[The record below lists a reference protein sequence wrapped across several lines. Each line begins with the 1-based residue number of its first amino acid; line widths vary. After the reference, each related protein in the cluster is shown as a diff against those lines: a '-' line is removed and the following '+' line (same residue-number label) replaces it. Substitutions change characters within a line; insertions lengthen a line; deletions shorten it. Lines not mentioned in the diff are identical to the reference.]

1 MVLIAAETKL
11 ALVLGGLL
19 NAPPDCYAFSV
30 ERAQQLVR
38 ETQPDVL
45 LLDVK
50 LGGNHDRAIDA
61 VPTML
66 LYSPATSI
74 VLVTKRPKPREVSKA
89 TEMGAFGMVD
99 RMAPDLAARVNEIVA
114 FARAASRRERV
125 QLPTVRLRSV
135 H

>member
-30 ERAQQLVR
+30 EKAQQLVR
-38 ETQPDVL
+38 ETQPAVL

-50 LGGNHDRAIDA
+50 LGSNHERAVDA
-61 VPTML
+61 VPMML
-66 LYSPATSI
+66 LYSPTTSV
-74 VLVTKRPKPREVSKA
+74 VLVSKRPKPREISEA
-89 TEMGAFGMVD
+89 TEMGAFGVVD

-125 QLPTVRLRSV
+125 QLPRVRLRSM